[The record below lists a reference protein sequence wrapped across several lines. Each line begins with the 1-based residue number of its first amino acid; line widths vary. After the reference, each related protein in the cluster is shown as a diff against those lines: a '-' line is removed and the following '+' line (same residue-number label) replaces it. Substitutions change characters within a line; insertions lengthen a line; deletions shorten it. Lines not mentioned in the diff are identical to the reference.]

1 MPVILVVEDEEQV
14 RVLAESILQDNGH
27 QTLSAAAVDQ
37 ALALI
42 QTEQPIDLLFTDIN
56 LALDLAA
63 GLVHPGLELAH
74 EAVKLRPGLRVLYT
88 TGQGVT
94 DGMKALFVGGSEFLP
109 KPYDLTQL
117 AAKVDDLLAK
127 RNKDSPDLGWG
138 SRCAR
143 SAPPKGNS

>member
-1 MPVILVVEDEEQV
+1 MATSLRSEQV

-56 LALDLAA
+56 LAPDLAA
-63 GLVHPGLELAH
+63 GLVHPGLELAQQ
-74 EAVKLRPGLRVLYT
+74 AAKLRPGLRVLYT

-94 DGMKALFVGGSEFLP
+94 DGMKALFIEGSEFLP
-109 KPYDLTQL
+109 KPYDL
-117 AAKVDDLLAK
+117 DLLV
-127 RNKDSPDLGWG
+127 
-138 SRCAR
+138 
-143 SAPPKGNS
+143 